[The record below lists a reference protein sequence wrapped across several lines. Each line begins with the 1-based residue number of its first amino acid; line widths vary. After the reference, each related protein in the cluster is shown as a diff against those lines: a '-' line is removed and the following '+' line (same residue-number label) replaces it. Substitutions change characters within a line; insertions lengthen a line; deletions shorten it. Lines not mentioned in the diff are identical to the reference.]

1 MVMNKLWQKMW
12 RMTFCF
18 FIFCSF
24 LLPNSNQG
32 FAQEGGSTG
41 VLGDSLRDLYTVA
54 GVGVAGS
61 VLGLSTLSFVEEP
74 GENLKNIVTGGA
86 IGIILGVGVVAWK
99 HASRSKDAYDTS
111 ETKSP
116 DNPIKKDFFAGSEL
130 FSKSN
135 TKKGLAS
142 LAPMVR
148 YNIHF

>member
-1 MVMNKLWQKMW
+1 MNKLWQKMW

-18 FIFCSF
+18 FIFCSS

-86 IGIILGVGVVAWK
+86 IGIILGV
-99 HASRSKDAYDTS
+99 
-111 ETKSP
+111 
-116 DNPIKKDFFAGSEL
+116 
-130 FSKSN
+130 
-135 TKKGLAS
+135 
-142 LAPMVR
+142 
-148 YNIHF
+148 

>member
-1 MVMNKLWQKMW
+1 MDNFLLKTW
-12 RMTFCF
+12 RVTFSF

-24 LLPNSNQG
+24 LVTNSHQG

-86 IGIILGVGVVAWK
+86 IGIILGVGVV
-99 HASRSKDAYDTS
+99 
-111 ETKSP
+111 KSQSA
-116 DNPIKKDFFAGSEL
+116 NL
-130 FSKSN
+130 
-135 TKKGLAS
+135 L
-142 LAPMVR
+142 VV
-148 YNIHF
+148 

>member
-1 MVMNKLWQKMW
+1 MDNFLLKTW
-12 RMTFCF
+12 RVTFSF

-24 LLPNSNQG
+24 LVTNSHQG

-41 VLGDSLRDLYTVA
+41 VLGDSLKDLYTVA

-86 IGIILGVGVVAWK
+86 IGIILGVGVVAWR
-99 HASRSKDAYDTS
+99 HASRSKDVYDTS
-111 ETKSP
+111 EVQSP
-116 DNPIKKDFFAGSEL
+116 GNPTREDFFAGSEL
-130 FSKSN
+130 FSRSN
-135 TKKGLAS
+135 TKKELAS
-142 LAPMVR
+142 FAPMVR